1 MSGLITLAG
10 LAPQRLQRLVTRAC
24 ELQEDRGAHQRPLT
38 GMVAGMMFL
47 QTSTRTR
54 TSFTTAAMRLGAQ
67 VIGYGP
73 GDLQLNT
80 GETVADTGRVFSA
93 MLDLL
98 VARIGAG
105 NDTLMELTDDG
116 TLPVVNAMSADE
128 HPTQAITDLA
138 TIQLCLGGLRGVR
151 LLYVGE
157 GNNTAV
163 ALARALALVPGTEA
177 SFWTPDGFGLPTEVI
192 EDCRRVGAER
202 GSRIVPVRSRAE
214 LPTEADVVYTSRWQT
229 TGTSKGNPN
238 WRELFRPLHID
249 RALVERWPQARVMHD
264 LPAQRGEEISGEV
277 LDGPRSIAWTQAAM
291 KLSTA
296 MAVLEGVTDD

>member
-10 LAPQRLQRLVTRAC
+10 MAPQRLQRLVTRSC
-24 ELQEDRGAHQRPLT
+24 ELQADRRAHHQPLT
-38 GMVAGMMFL
+38 GLVAGMMFL

-54 TSFTTAAMRLGAQ
+54 TAFTTAAMRLGAE
-67 VIGYGP
+67 VISYGP

-80 GETVADTGRVFSA
+80 GETVADTGRIFSA

-105 NDTLMELTDDG
+105 NGTFVELTDDG
-116 TLPVVNAMSADE
+116 RLPVVNAMSADE

-138 TIQLCLGGLRGVR
+138 TIQLCLGGLQGLR
-151 LLYVGE
+151 LIYVGE
-157 GNNTAV
+157 GNNSAV

-177 SFWTPDGFGLPTEVI
+177 SFWTPDGFGLPAEVI
-192 EDCRRVGAER
+192 DDCRRVGAER
-202 GSRIVPVRSRAE
+202 GSRIVPVRGSAD
-214 LPTEADVVYTSRWQT
+214 LPVEADVVYTTRWQT

-238 WRELFRPLHID
+238 WRELFRPLHVD
-249 RALVERWPQARVMHD
+249 GALIERWPQARVMHD
-264 LPAQRGEEISGEV
+264 LPANRGEEISGEV

-291 KLSTA
+291 KLPAA